1 MGDFAAR
8 KKDHLEYEICRGFP
22 AGVSHCFTTR
32 YGGVSKGYLAS
43 LNLGLNRGDS
53 RENVLRNYEIL
64 GNALGFSVED
74 LVFTRQTHTD
84 LVERVG
90 KSNRGEGLF
99 RPVLP
104 ERDGLVTDEPGVAL
118 AIFSADCT
126 PVLFY
131 DPVRRA
137 VGGCHAGW
145 RGMAKGI
152 PAKTVQAM
160 EREYGCKPENIFA
173 AIGPCI
179 GSCCFETSEDVP
191 RAMLEALGEEAA
203 HAITQKGEKYHVD
216 LKKLAKIWLERAG
229 VSQIFTSGDCTA
241 CQPEK
246 YWSHRVTHGERGS
259 QAAIIMLK

>member
-1 MGDFAAR
+1 MDDFATV
-8 KKDHLEYEICRGFP
+8 KQGSLEFEVCRGFP
-22 AGVSHCFTTR
+22 AGAIHCFTTR
-32 YGGVSKGYLAS
+32 YGGVSEGYLAS

-53 RENVLRNYEIL
+53 RENVLQNYEIL

-90 KSNRGEGLF
+90 RSNRGEGLF

-104 ERDGLVTDEPGVAL
+104 ERDGLITNEPGVAL

-126 PVLFY
+126 PVLFF
-131 DPVRRA
+131 DPVRRV

-152 PAKTVQAM
+152 PAKTVAAM
-160 EREYGCKPENIFA
+160 EREYGCKPEDIYA

-191 RAMLEALGEEAA
+191 NAMKDALGQAA
-203 HAITQKGEKYHVD
+203 DAAISQSGEKYRVD

-229 VSQIFTSGDCTA
+229 VRQIFTSPDCTA
-241 CQPEK
+241 CLPDK